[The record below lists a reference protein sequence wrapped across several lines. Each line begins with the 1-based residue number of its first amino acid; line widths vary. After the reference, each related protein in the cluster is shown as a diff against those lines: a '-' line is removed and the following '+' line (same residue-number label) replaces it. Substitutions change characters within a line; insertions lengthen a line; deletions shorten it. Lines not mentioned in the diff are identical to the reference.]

1 MALSADKMKQYRTLG
16 HSLNPIVTIAAKGV
30 TDNVLAEINRA
41 LEDHELIKI
50 KVAVVDRDARK
61 AAIQEVRTSSNA
73 QLVQEIGKVALLFRE
88 AAKPDPRKSNIR

>member
-1 MALSADKMKQYRTLG
+1 MPLSADKIKHYRTLG

-30 TDNVLAEINRA
+30 TDNILAEVNRA

-50 KVAVVDRDARK
+50 KVAIIDRDARK
-61 AAIQEVRTSSNA
+61 TAIQEVCTASNA
-73 QLVQEIGKVALLFRE
+73 QLIQEIGKVALLFRE